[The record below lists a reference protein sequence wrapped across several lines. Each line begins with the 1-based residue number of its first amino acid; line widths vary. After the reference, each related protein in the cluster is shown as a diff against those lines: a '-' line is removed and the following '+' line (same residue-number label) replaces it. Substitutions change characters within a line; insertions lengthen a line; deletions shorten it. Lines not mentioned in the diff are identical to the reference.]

1 MDRQLLRPCT
11 WVYIILMLLTGV
23 TWAIGRAGLEGLA
36 PAMLVLGFAL
46 LKAQLIGDHFMGL
59 RRVRGIWRWM
69 VALWVLLLGVLLST
83 AFILTVQS

>member
-11 WVYIILMLLTGV
+11 WIYALLMLLTAV
-23 TWAIGRAGLEGLA
+23 TWGIGQAGLEGLI

-59 RRVRGIWRWM
+59 RRVRGIWRW
-69 VALWVLLLGVLLST
+69 VIVIWVLLMGSLLST
-83 AFILTVQS
+83 EFMLTP